1 MYSTHFHS
9 NNVEKINKYK
19 TYANKLNYIIS
30 ITKKRYFDNQ
40 FQICKNNLK
49 DTWKLIGSLIKRKRR
64 GEIHPDRLLRNGKMF
79 TTPYDVANQFNT
91 HFINVGP
98 SLANSIPD
106 YTNSDPTV
114 YIHNSPLS
122 SFVMST
128 VTESQVSKLFSQ
140 SNIHKA
146 SLDIPNRLIKIASKQ
161 LSVPFTFIF
170 NKSIT
175 TGIIP
180 DIFKISRV
188 TPIYKNGNKP
198 ILIIIDQFRYC
209 LHLVKSWKK

>member
-91 HFINVGP
+91 H
-98 SLANSIPD
+98 L
-106 YTNSDPTV
+106 
-114 YIHNSPLS
+114 
-122 SFVMST
+122 
-128 VTESQVSKLFSQ
+128 
-140 SNIHKA
+140 
-146 SLDIPNRLIKIASKQ
+146 
-161 LSVPFTFIF
+161 
-170 NKSIT
+170 
-175 TGIIP
+175 
-180 DIFKISRV
+180 
-188 TPIYKNGNKP
+188 
-198 ILIIIDQFRYC
+198 
-209 LHLVKSWKK
+209 